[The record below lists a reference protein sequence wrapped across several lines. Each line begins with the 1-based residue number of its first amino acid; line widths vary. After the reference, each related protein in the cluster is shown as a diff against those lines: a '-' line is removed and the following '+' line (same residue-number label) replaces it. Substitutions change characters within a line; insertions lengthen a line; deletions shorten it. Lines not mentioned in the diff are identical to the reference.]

1 MDTFLGP
8 YPYEHFKKW
17 VSLTNHITKDL
28 LERVQPVCKKIS
40 SVMELAQQPL
50 PARSKT
56 SASVDTISSLA
67 QNQETLIRFSEIP
80 KQRYP
85 DGASPLEISKYSMD
99 SSYALSHLIDNMKGE
114 LSLVRVSEKMQTLD
128 CRLWT
133 GAKMQTDGNMKAA
146 DPVFLK
152 QAG

>member
-1 MDTFLGP
+1 M
-8 YPYEHFKKW
+8 
-17 VSLTNHITKDL
+17 
-28 LERVQPVCKKIS
+28 CKKIS

-50 PARSKT
+50 HARSKT

-99 SSYALSHLIDNMKGE
+99 SSYALSHLINNMKGE
-114 LSLVRVSEKMQTLD
+114 LSLVLVSEK
-128 CRLWT
+128 
-133 GAKMQTDGNMKAA
+133 
-146 DPVFLK
+146 
-152 QAG
+152 

>member
-50 PARSKT
+50 HARSKT
-56 SASVDTISSLA
+56 STSVDTISSLA

-99 SSYALSHLIDNMKGE
+99 SSYALSHLINNMKGE
-114 LSLVRVSEKMQTLD
+114 LSLVPVSEKCELWTADCGLGVK
-128 CRLWT
+128 CRLMVT
-133 GAKMQTDGNMKAA
+133 
-146 DPVFLK
+146 
-152 QAG
+152 